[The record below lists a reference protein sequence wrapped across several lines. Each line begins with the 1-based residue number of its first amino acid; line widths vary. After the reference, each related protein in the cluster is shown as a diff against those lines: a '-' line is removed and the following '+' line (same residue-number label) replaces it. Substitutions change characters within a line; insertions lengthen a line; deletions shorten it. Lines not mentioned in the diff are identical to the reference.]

1 MNKKKLRSGKRA
13 LNNNAGWPLRAVT
26 GSAWAG
32 LWYSRNK
39 LDGVTRHLLYF
50 NGVIALFST
59 RRKAKEFIEQK
70 YGYIRTRKDLRNEP
84 HGWRLPQPIRV
95 SVTPNE
101 TSSRTASERKH

>member
-59 RRKAKEFIEQK
+59 QRKAKEFIERK

-101 TSSRTASERKH
+101 KGQR